1 MGNFGEDI
9 SPKPTTWIVAR
20 CTVIRLAL
28 MNRLCQKNDHH
39 CVGPQIANL
48 IKSSKDFRRF

>member
-9 SPKPTTWIVAR
+9 SPKPKTWFVAR

-28 MNRLCQKNDHH
+28 MNRLCQKTIIFVLGHKL
-39 CVGPQIANL
+39 PT
-48 IKSSKDFRRF
+48 

>member
-1 MGNFGEDI
+1 MVNFGEDI
-9 SPKPTTWIVAR
+9 SPKPTTWIEAR

-28 MNRLCQKNDHH
+28 MNPL

-48 IKSSKDFRRF
+48 IKSSTYFRRF